1 MTNLTDIIRKIKALR
16 ARAADAASS
25 ENEAAKAA
33 AVADKLLREHNI
45 DLSELDVRAEGVEK
59 NVWGVGKRTRGPESF
74 AAVKIGKATG
84 CKVWTQNGGEIVF
97 LGNPADVE
105 VALYFMD
112 LISNAAEACVRT
124 YRKTEDYQNQQH
136 VYGYSPRKIAADY
149 RSGVCQRLGE
159 RILERVQAEQK
170 PQATGTGLVVVK
182 DALIRQWLE
191 DNNMRFRDRNRNRNL
206 NRSVGAPYNA
216 GRGDADGVAI
226 GRGVGM
232 QRSGQLALR

>member
-1 MTNLTDIIRKIKALR
+1 M
-16 ARAADAASS
+16 
-25 ENEAAKAA
+25 
-33 AVADKLLREHNI
+33 
-45 DLSELDVRAEGVEK
+45 
-59 NVWGVGKRTRGPESF
+59 
-74 AAVKIGKATG
+74 
-84 CKVWTQNGGEIVF
+84 F
-97 LGNPADVE
+97 LGNRADVE

-159 RILERVQAEQK
+159 RILERAQAEQK

-191 DNNMRFRDRNRNRNL
+191 DNNLHFKKHRGG
-206 NRSVGAPYNA
+206 RSVGASYNA

-226 GRGVGM
+226 GRGVGT
-232 QRSGQLALR
+232 QRSGQLALGR